1 MKNEF
6 KGLAFVFSLIRQSR
20 ARRKFVESWQ
30 QQPKLREFRSS
41 SRQSSSAFERILNRP
56 GEFGGGIFWRLR
68 THYTYAVHTNACW
81 SQEKALPAAVS
92 LALWRRHTSVTTPRH
107 STTNTCACAGLGLRC
122 RNPKLR
128 PIANCTI
135 RKTAQSLRWF
145 AFDAATNVALRS
157 EHLASTS
164 KALTSHRRI
173 HVHQLNRQT

>member
-81 SQEKALPAAVS
+81 SRKKKHCGPCRPAVS

-107 STTNTCACAGLGLRC
+107 STTNTMCLC
-122 RNPKLR
+122 RLR
-128 PIANCTI
+128 PKVPKPKVEANCQLHDQKDCTELAMVRVRRSNQCCFTI
-135 RKTAQSLRWF
+135 R
-145 AFDAATNVALRS
+145 
-157 EHLASTS
+157 TS
-164 KALTSHRRI
+164 S
-173 HVHQLNRQT
+173 